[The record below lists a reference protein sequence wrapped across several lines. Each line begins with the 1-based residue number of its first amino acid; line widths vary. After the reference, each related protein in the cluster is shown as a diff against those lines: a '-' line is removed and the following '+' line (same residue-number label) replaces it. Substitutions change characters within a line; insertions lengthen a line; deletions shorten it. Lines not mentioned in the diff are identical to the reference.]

1 MMEINRC
8 KSRPAVIR
16 PVFDRLD
23 ERERGRVVGIV
34 DDMARML
41 QVVQD
46 PGKRQY
52 KRGVKDPT
60 RPKMLQREIHA
71 ADPVGFLLQMIE
83 RPHQNT

>member
-41 QVVQD
+41 QVSIN
-46 PGKRQY
+46 
-52 KRGVKDPT
+52 
-60 RPKMLQREIHA
+60 EA
-71 ADPVGFLLQMIE
+71 
-83 RPHQNT
+83 